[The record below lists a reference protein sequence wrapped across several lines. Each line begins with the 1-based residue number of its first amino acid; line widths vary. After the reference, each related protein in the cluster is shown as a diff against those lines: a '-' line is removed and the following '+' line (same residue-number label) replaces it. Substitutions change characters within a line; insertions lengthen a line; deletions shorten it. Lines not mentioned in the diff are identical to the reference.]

1 MSNNP
6 KILFLNPPG
15 EKIYIRD
22 YYCSK
27 VSKAYYLPQPIDL
40 VVQTSYFDR
49 DEFELK
55 VLDAIAER
63 KSIDASLEEINDYK
77 PDLIIAQFGSVSY
90 DEDSRFFERVKTS
103 IPNTKILC
111 SGDLLLESPQKFLDT
126 HAWLDGVIT
135 DFFKPA
141 SLNFLQNHGEAI
153 PGLTY
158 RDQELAAV
166 TKGKPIKQTK
176 LNVPKHDLFNNK
188 CYRMPFMTGGP
199 MATML
204 TNYACPYPC
213 TFCIMSHLEFKSRT
227 VEDTIEELKMLKTL
241 GVKFI
246 YFSDQTFYTVPKIT
260 DPILDFMIESDLG
273 IDWMC
278 FSRVDV
284 TTHERLVKM
293 KKAGC
298 KVIMYGVEWA
308 DDGYLKQY
316 KKQYTTKQ
324 VKETFALSKAVGIKR
339 VGTFLMGVPGQSR
352 ESILNTV
359 DFAKEIEA
367 DYASFNIAVPRVQ
380 TSFREEALDQG
391 LISDDDII
399 MDQSGSFIAMGTGKL
414 SAKEVMQLKKLAY
427 RKFYFRPSYL
437 LKRAVELASWQ
448 ELKNHLTEGWYVL
461 KLLFAR

>member
-1 MSNNP
+1 MSNNS

-49 DEFELK
+49 NEFDLK

-63 KSIDASLEEINDYK
+63 KSVDSSLKEIEGYS

-90 DEDSRFFERVKTS
+90 DEDNSFFNQVKIILPETQ
-103 IPNTKILC
+103 ILC
-111 SGDLLLESPQKFLDT
+111 SGDLLLESPQAFLDT
-126 HAWLDGVIT
+126 HNWLDGVIT

-141 SLNFLQNHGEAI
+141 SLDFLRNQGEAI

-158 RDQELAAV
+158 RHQGV
-166 TKGKPIKQTK
+166 TGAKTKLVKQTR
-176 LNVPKHDLFNNK
+176 LNVPKHDLFRNE
-188 CYRMPFMTGGP
+188 CYRMPFMSGKP
-199 MATML
+199 MATVL

-260 DPILDFMIESDLG
+260 DPILDFMIEADLG
-273 IDWMC
+273 IEWMC

-284 TTHERLVKM
+284 TTKERLEKM

-308 DDGYLKQY
+308 DDGYLKKY
-316 KKQYTTKQ
+316 KKQYTTQQ
-324 VKETFALSKAVGIKR
+324 VKQAFRLSKEIGIKR
-339 VGTFLMGVPGQSR
+339 VGTFLMGVPGQSK

-359 DFAKEIEA
+359 SFAKEIEA

-380 TSFREEALDQG
+380 TSFRDEALEQG
-391 LISDDDII
+391 LIEEEDIV

-414 SAKEVMQLKKLAY
+414 SANDVMKLKKLAY

-437 LKRAVELASWQ
+437 LKRVVDLASWQ